1 MDIQKIKYSKE
12 LIKNKIRLKKELS
25 MIEKE
30 IEESQDSCNHIRI
43 CLGWNGPF
51 QYRDTS
57 ITQCLLC
64 SEVDPRSLYNVV
76 DATNYKSSLY
86 GHGEISSD
94 REKRLSEIQEL
105 VVSML
110 VENPKLREEE
120 LVARLNEIMKEDKE
134 KTRLLGKKLGR
145 KFI

>member
-1 MDIQKIKYSKE
+1 MDVQKIKYNKE
-12 LIKNKIRLKKELS
+12 LIKNKIRLKKELN

-30 IEESQDSCNHIRI
+30 IEDSQGCCNHIRI

-51 QYRDTS
+51 QYRNTS

-76 DATNYKSSLY
+76 DATYYKSSLY

-94 REKRLSEIQEL
+94 REKRLLEIQEL
-105 VVSML
+105 VVDML
-110 VENPKLREEE
+110 VENPKLSEED
-120 LVARLNEIMKEDKE
+120 LVTRLNEIMKEDKE
-134 KTRLLGKKLGR
+134 KTKVLQKN
-145 KFI
+145 